1 MGRDGCIG
9 WGGGVYRVRCC
20 REGGMYRVG
29 CCGEGWMY
37 RVGRRGV

>member
-1 MGRDGCIG
+1 MRDGCIG
-9 WGGGVYRVRCC
+9 WGVVRRDGCIWWGGGVYRVR
-20 REGGMYRVG
+20 